1 VDEPEQTEP
10 LPVMVEEGSE
20 LVVVVAEA
28 LPEHPFPSVTVT
40 VHVPAVFIVMHCVV
54 APVLHE

>member
-1 VDEPEQTEP
+1 MDEPEQTEP
-10 LPVMVEEGSE
+10 VPVIVEEGSE

-28 LPEHPFPSVTVT
+28 LPEQPFASVTVT
-40 VHVPAVFIVMHCVV
+40 VHVPAVFIVTHCVV